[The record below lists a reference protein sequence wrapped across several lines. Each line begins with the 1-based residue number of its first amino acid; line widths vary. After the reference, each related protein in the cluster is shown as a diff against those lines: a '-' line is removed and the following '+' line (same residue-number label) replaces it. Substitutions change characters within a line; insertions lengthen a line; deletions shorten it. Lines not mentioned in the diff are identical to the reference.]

1 MKKVDEEF
9 KREFDEGYR
18 EGMYATR
25 KVGTTVLAVVVGLT
39 ILGGVGGVV
48 YTKTIGKAQKEA
60 EREVFKEGVAYTE
73 QAASFLAKSYK
84 EYEDAE
90 SDADKSAVMEYVIMR
105 YPNLDLDSIDNNTL
119 KQFYMKCLN
128 N

>member
-1 MKKVDEEF
+1 MKVDEEF

-18 EGMYATR
+18 EGMYVTR
-25 KVGTTVLAVVVGLT
+25 KVGAIVLAVVVSLT
-39 ILGGVGGVV
+39 VLGGIGGVA

-73 QAASFLAKSYK
+73 QAGSFLAKSYK
-84 EYEDAE
+84 EYKDAE
-90 SDADKSAVMEYVIMR
+90 SDADKKTVMEYVIMR
-105 YPNLDLDSIDNNTL
+105 YPNLDLDSIDNDTL

>member
-1 MKKVDEEF
+1 MKVDEEF

-18 EGMYATR
+18 EGMYVTR
-25 KVGTTVLAVVVGLT
+25 KVSAIVLAVVVSLT
-39 ILGGVGGVV
+39 MLGGIGGVA

-73 QAASFLAKSYK
+73 QAGSFLAKSYK
-84 EYEDAE
+84 EYKDAE
-90 SDADKSAVMEYVIMR
+90 SDADKKTVMEYVIMR
-105 YPNLDLDSIDNNTL
+105 YPNLDLDSIDNDTL

>member
-84 EYEDAE
+84 EYKDAE
-90 SDADKSAVMEYVIMR
+90 SDADKNAVMEYIIMR
-105 YPNLDLDSIDNNTL
+105 YTNLDLDSIDNDTL